1 MGDNLE
7 AQYEADLARAMALSM
22 ETHAME
28 TLRRRESVQSGKKF
42 FFYLIIYCKFS
53 IDRP

>member
-28 TLRRRESVQSGKKF
+28 TLRRRESVQSGKRSLF
-42 FFYLIIYCKFS
+42 HLL
-53 IDRP
+53 